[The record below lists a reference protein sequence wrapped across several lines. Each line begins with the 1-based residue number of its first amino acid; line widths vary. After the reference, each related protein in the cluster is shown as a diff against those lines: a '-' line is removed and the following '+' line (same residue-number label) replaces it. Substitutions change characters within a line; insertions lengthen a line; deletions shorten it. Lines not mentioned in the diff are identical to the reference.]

1 MGSPKKKGLFK
12 KPSSQAAAPSGGSF
26 PVALSFGDNGM
37 SMLLMNSGW
46 FLTGRFSSNLRR
58 YRWQLRIQWFQSRQ
72 NTIFAIVSKRI
83 P

>member
-12 KPSSQAAAPSGGSF
+12 KPSSQAAALSGGSF

-37 SMLLMNSGW
+37 SILLMNSGW
-46 FLTGRFSSNLRR
+46 FLTGRFSSNLRC

-72 NTIFAIVSKRI
+72 NTIFAIVSKQI